1 MCFYTALQNLFDNC
15 LSYPANFK
23 EEQIMRKKPENLKA
37 AFSKTVVMVLTLCMV
52 AGVMAAVVTQTA
64 PTASAAVLE
73 ANSASGLQSALNNAA
88 NGDTVRVTA
97 DIAMGNT
104 YLSVSG
110 SKSITLDLNGKVV
123 SWTKTNDG
131 DFSAPMINIGSGTT
145 LTIISANTS
154 GKIRVYNEKNDQRN
168 VSGSLGFMNVSG
180 TLILESGTIEVDIF
194 MNGQAGNLTDGAT
207 NTTTVYGINTKSGG
221 RFVMNGGVFYISGR
235 TYAVARGMLNLG
247 SRGSSTT
254 NATGVRIDSGSSVEI
269 NGGTFTTYGMAESKP
284 SSGSNGNDDG
294 IYTTL
299 NLFAFENSGSLTIH
313 GGKVNANG
321 QMGDLKKPRTKIY
334 MYAVKGNTPTITGGE
349 VRTSLTMGGSYS
361 ALEGIHRATESDQ
374 YYDAY
379 GNLNTGVASRN
390 GMSTPSAGVGIYN
403 GAASFIVGGSAYSGS
418 TTVRVEY
425 DYLGTVTASPNAS
438 IGTVSL
444 SSSAGFKAAITNAS
458 TGSQIY
464 QVANGANI
472 TINPIVTPG
481 YTYYYYVDARN
492 YSARSNANAAS
503 VSTSA
508 IPANNVFTID
518 ADNNYIVR
526 IVYRKTN
533 PSTPT
538 ITINNLNPTYTGA
551 PRPYNT
557 LFNIS
562 VFAGTE
568 DITSYYNVDGSTP
581 NKIAVTYEFKIH
593 GTSTWSTGFPT
604 DAGTYDIRVTL
615 ASDTVIRNGGRNV
628 NATSAQGTV
637 TIQKAT
643 PNPGNPTVTL
653 TYGQSLSQ
661 ATIQNAPGV
670 EGTWVFDTPDV
681 IPNVSNSNTTLYGAT
696 FVPASSNYYSIH
708 RTFTVT
714 VNKKTVEVTAR
725 PITQN
730 YGTNPR
736 TYEIVYDGFVL
747 GENENTPGVFSTASR
762 PTASCAYYQYADVG
776 QYPITISLAGVSST
790 NYNFVLGPTA
800 YVTVTPAP
808 LTVTATAVNR
818 EYDGTVNVTV
828 NFGSLVGILNNDNV
842 YLSSNTTVGTVAD
855 KNVGSGKE
863 VTFTI
868 PALAGAKAG
877 NYSVSVSNLPV
888 RVNITKATPTPPAVS
903 FPSMVYDPTRQLSS
917 LELPQ
922 GVTWDNP
929 STVPTVNVTSYPAT
943 YTPADAVNY
952 NTVSF
957 NIPLTITK
965 APVVIK
971 ADNKSTTY
979 GQAEPAFTYTFI
991 GYLGPDAQNPPPR
1004 TGNITASTD
1013 YNRDDPAKRGVGTY
1027 TITLSG
1033 NPQSDNYYYTF
1044 ENGTLTVNKATV
1056 NVTVEDKTV
1065 VYGSAAPQFT
1075 FVYNLSDFFYND
1087 TPANSVDASGA
1098 VFSCDYTVGSPVANY
1113 QINLSGLSSAN
1124 YTFNYI
1130 PGTLTVTKATLKVR
1144 ANEITIPYGSPVPA
1158 FTVSYIGWVGGD
1170 SDSNNDL
1177 TGSPAFTCDYVVG
1190 SPVTPEGYIIQVARG
1205 TLNSNNYNFEF
1216 ERGVLR
1222 VVKADP
1228 VITQWPTATVT
1239 YLDNLSDPEWGEAVT
1254 SVPGTFIFDD
1264 MTTVPTFEEGRTYPA
1279 TFRPQDSVNYN
1290 EVKGEILVI
1299 VNRRSISGSVTISGV
1314 AMVSS
1319 SLTADVTGITP
1330 VEAQQYLNY
1339 SWVVNGTEIS
1349 TSNTTGEL
1357 IEDYID
1363 YVAVLTVTAYGPFKG
1378 TITINS
1384 PVITKFKLT
1393 PTLADLIFAPP
1404 VNIDYDGQ
1412 NHPLDV
1418 RPRNDVGQFTVLYNG
1433 SPTPPRRAGQYVITV
1448 DFAGNEDYA
1457 ATVGVYLGTFEI
1469 RKVDL
1474 YATYTVNTKVYDRT
1488 ATASISN
1495 LKVTPLG
1502 NDVVTLNTTGAVA
1515 TFNNANAGENKPVT
1529 LTGVLLTGPD
1539 AGNYNLKIQNT
1550 TGTILPREVSITATP
1565 VSRVY
1570 NGTTEIT
1577 LQFTNGLIG
1586 VIPPDDVTYSQYYA
1600 TAYVETPDV
1609 GTDKP
1614 LVDPEYW
1621 TLPPLIGADASNYKL
1636 KVVVERPMVTIT
1648 KANPTY
1654 VLPELPVIVYDPETT
1669 LADIPLTGGWSWV
1682 NPNTVPTA
1690 DRTSYLATFT
1700 PSDTH
1705 NYNSINVQV
1714 PLTTQKATVYVR
1726 PNNVENLVYG
1736 SPVPSFT
1743 LSFSGFKGN
1752 DNALNSITGGN
1763 VNFNTNYTQYS
1774 DVGEYLI
1781 SLTGGYTSTN
1791 YQFVL
1796 QTGTITVVKK
1806 DVTAVATA
1814 VSRPYAP
1821 ANTNV
1826 TVNFGSIS
1834 GIVNND
1840 DVSLSYTST
1849 TGTIDSPN
1857 VGLRNVTFTP
1867 PTLVGSKAKNYNLI
1881 INTNIVVEIVKANPT
1896 GVVFPSQATVEYG
1909 LPLSAAQF
1917 KNDFEIPVAVPGHF
1931 VFEDYTI
1938 VPDEIGSGRSYMVLF
1953 VPDDSG
1959 NYNSISQ
1966 LVPLVVKIR
1975 ILNPEVSIVGKFEQE
1990 QIIYA
1995 SVKGIPDDAKRYIK
2009 YTWFRGDPD
2018 GPNGT
2023 FTVVGTDATYQ
2034 LTQQD
2039 VGQQIYLRVSI
2050 GDNVI
2055 QPYFAPDQ
2063 TVVSETIKEI
2073 TLSFW
2078 EKLARWFYNIIASFQ
2093 KLFDIAGR
2101 SLG

>member
-1 MCFYTALQNLFDNC
+1 MT
-15 LSYPANFK
+15 
-23 EEQIMRKKPENLKA
+23 KKPRSFAA
-37 AFSKTVVMVLTLCMV
+37 AFKRTVVYVLTLCM
-52 AGVMAAVVTQTA
+52 ALGVMAAIIAETA
-64 PTASAAVLE
+64 PTAEATEFNVGDANAFRNAVN
-73 ANSASGLQSALNNAA
+73 NSA
-88 NGDTVRVTA
+88 NGDIIRLTANISMGSAGVTFS
-97 DIAMGNT
+97 GNK
-104 YLSVSG
+104 SVV
-110 SKSITLDLNGKVV
+110 LDLNGKELN
-123 SWTKTNDG
+123 WTVNNAG
-131 DFSAPMINIGSGTT
+131 DNITAITVNSGVT
-145 LTIISANTS
+145 LTIRSASTS
-154 GKIRVYNEKNDQRN
+154 GKIICYKRRDDAYN
-168 VSGSLGFMNVSG
+168 VSTNVVFAVNHG
-180 TLILESGTIEVDIF
+180 TIILESGEISVESLADGKSSSTGSSGYDCTGEAIGIDNRSGGQF
-194 MNGQAGNLTDGAT
+194 YMNGGSFTVYAFSRSLPKGALGPGGNGTSKTVSRGIVNASGAT
-207 NTTTVYGINTKSGG
+207 AEINAGKFLVKGRAEVHSKGKSGAQYTDNTVYGVENSGTF
-221 RFVMNGGVFYISGR
+221 RM
-235 TYAVARGMLNLG
+235 
-247 SRGSSTT
+247 
-254 NATGVRIDSGSSVEI
+254 
-269 NGGTFTTYGMAESKP
+269 NGGTFDVESYSPDTQKP
-284 SSGSNGNDDG
+284 KLTLKQYFVNGNSPIYTGGNVTSYVSRGSN
-294 IYTTL
+294 YEST
-299 NLFAFENSGSLTIH
+299 NLTNKLLST
-313 GGKVNANG
+313 
-321 QMGDLKKPRTKIY
+321 
-334 MYAVKGNTPTITGGE
+334 
-349 VRTSLTMGGSYS
+349 
-361 ALEGIHRATESDQ
+361 
-374 YYDAY
+374 DAY
-379 GNLNTGVASRN
+379 IDAYNNTISLSG
-390 GMSTPSAGVGIYN
+390 TDSAGSKTGNGESLKLYN
-403 GAASFIVGGSAYSGS
+403 GTPYAGS
-418 TTVRVEY
+418 TVVRVEY
-425 DYLGTVTASPNAS
+425 DYMGTITSVPNPN
-438 IGTVSL
+438 IGTVSV
-444 SSSAGFKAAITNAS
+444 SSNVGFKRQVTNPSNSSHLFHVAS
-458 TGSQIY
+458 
-464 QVANGANI
+464 GANI
-472 TINPIVTPG
+472 TINPTVTEG
-481 YTYYYYVDARN
+481 YTYYYHVENSVYIAR
-492 YSARSNANAAS
+492 AASNANS
-503 VSTSA
+503 SSTSS
-508 IPANNVFTID
+508 IPDNTFTIN
-518 ADNNYIVR
+518 ADNNYVIRVVFR
-526 IVYRKTN
+526 PTT

-538 ITINNLNPTYTGA
+538 IAINNLEPVYTGA
-551 PRPYNT
+551 PRGYNT

-562 VFAGTE
+562 VFVGTE
-568 DITSYYNVDGSTP
+568 NITSYYNVDGSTP
-581 NKIAVTYEFKIH
+581 NKIAVTYEFKIQ

-696 FVPASSNYYSIH
+696 FVPANSNYVSIH

-943 YTPADAVNY
+943 YTPADTVNY

-1363 YVAVLTVTAYGPFKG
+1363 HVAVLTVTAYGPFKG

-1586 VIPPDDVTYSQYYA
+1586 VIPPDDVTCSQYYA

-1654 VLPELPVIVYDPETT
+1654 VLPELPVIVYDPEIT

-1705 NYNSINVQV
+1705 NYNSLNVQV

>member
-1 MCFYTALQNLFDNC
+1 
-15 LSYPANFK
+15 
-23 EEQIMRKKPENLKA
+23 MRTKPGNLKA

-52 AGVMAAVVTQTA
+52 AGVMAAVITQTA
-64 PTASAAVLE
+64 PKAEAAELT
-73 ANSASGLQSALNNAA
+73 ANSAASLQTALNNAA
-88 NGDTVRVTA
+88 NGDTIKVTA
-97 DIAMGNT
+97 NIDMART
-104 YLSVSG
+104 ALSVSG
-110 SKSITLDLNGKVV
+110 SKSITLDLQSYTV
-123 SWTKTNDG
+123 SWSG
-131 DFSAPMINIGSGTT
+131 DRNNRLPTPVFTVGSGVT
-145 LTIISANTS
+145 LTI
-154 GKIRVYNEKNDQRN
+154 R
-168 VSGSLGFMNVSG
+168 GSSSG
-180 TLILESGTIEVDIF
+180 TLSAYQSHTDQINCNASVEFIRTSGTVILESGNISAETYVS
-194 MNGQAGNLTDGAT
+194 GNDTGVFDKGADGYSDPLGVA
-207 NTTTVYGINTKSGG
+207 VKSGG
-221 RFVMNGGVFYISGR
+221 RFVQNGGAVNVKSYLHLSPKGTMNGKSDPTVYIRLKGIVVESGATAEMNAGTLDISSDAGVKNNGKEDKRIEHYS
-235 TYAVARGMLNLG
+235 YAIVNEG
-247 SRGSSTT
+247 SFTF
-254 NATGVRIDSGSSVEI
+254 
-269 NGGTFTTYGMAESKP
+269 NGGTITHWAQSRST
-284 SSGSNGNDDG
+284 
-294 IYTTL
+294 
-299 NLFAFENSGSLTIH
+299 
-313 GGKVNANG
+313 
-321 QMGDLKKPRTKIY
+321 KKPRVTHYQYIFAGSKSP
-334 MYAVKGNTPTITGGE
+334 VITGGNA
-349 VRTSLTMGGSYS
+349 TSTISRDGSYGS
-361 ALEGIHRATESDQ
+361 TTWVHQAIETNSYI
-374 YYDAY
+374 DAY
-379 GNLNTGVASRN
+379 GNTVSNVS
-390 GMSTPSAGVGIYN
+390 
-403 GAASFIVGGSAYSGS
+403 GANGGSPTSHGGQTFISGGTPYSGS
-418 TTVRVEY
+418 TVLRIEY
-425 DYLGTVTASPNAS
+425 DYLGTITSSPNAN
-438 IGTVSL
+438 IGTVTV
-444 SSSAGFKAAITNAS
+444 SSNAGWKSAVTNPS

-464 QVANGANI
+464 NVANGANI

-481 YTYYYYVDARN
+481 YTYYYYIDARN

-538 ITINNLNPTYTGA
+538 ITINNLEPVYTGA
-551 PRPYNT
+551 PRGYNT

-568 DITSYYNVDGSTP
+568 NITSYYNVDGSTP
-581 NKIAVTYEFKIH
+581 NKIAVTYEFKIQ

-615 ASDTVIRNGGRNV
+615 ASDTVVRNGGRNV

-670 EGTWVFDTPDV
+670 EGTWVFDTPDE

-696 FVPASSNYYSIH
+696 FVPASSNYYSIY

-790 NYNFVLGPTA
+790 NYNFVLGSTA

-943 YTPADAVNY
+943 YTPADTVNY

-1130 PGTLTVTKATLKVR
+1130 PGTLTVTKATLLKVR

-1264 MTTVPTFEEGRTYPA
+1264 MTTVPTFEEGMTYPA

-1339 SWVVNGTEIS
+1339 SWVVNGTVIS

-1363 YVAVLTVTAYGPFKG
+1363 HVAVLTVTAYGPFKG

-1393 PTLADLIFAPP
+1393 PTLADLIFTPP

-1418 RPRNDVGQFTVLYNG
+1418 SLRKDVGQFTVLYNG

-1752 DNALNSITGGN
+1752 DNDHNSITGGN

-1814 VSRPYAP
+1814 VSRPYVP

-2018 GPNGT
+2018 GPDGT